1 MSKRPIVALL
11 LLACLG
17 LCLYPCARA
26 EGMDQAPAPAIWLW
40 TEDVPYMDE
49 SPDQDP
55 PFLTAYAAKGA
66 EIALIIC
73 PGGGYHIKSRLE
85 GARIAMHFRERGFS
99 CFVLDYRVDPG
110 NPLAPLADANR
121 AVRVVRAMGY
131 RYVGIMGFSAGGH
144 LAACAAVHW
153 DRGNSRASDTI
164 ERVSCRPDFLV
175 CCYAVTSFVTFPQQ
189 GSAQRLLGEAYPDPA
204 LLVYFSPER
213 YVNAETP
220 PAFIWHSALDAKVSP
235 RHSMLLAEAFS
246 KAGVPYEL
254 HIYPDGKHG
263 INLAKKYPFASQ
275 WPDECAR
282 FIDAVCAPD
291 GLAAQ
296 DAADIEDAEDAG
308 N

>member
-40 TEDVPYMDE
+40 TENVPYMDE

-55 PFLTAYAAKGA
+55 PFLTAYAAEGA

-85 GARIAMHFRERGFS
+85 GARIAIHFRERGFS

-144 LAACAAVHW
+144 LAATAATHW
-153 DRGNSRASDTI
+153 DAGDPDADDPL
-164 ERVSCRPDFLV
+164 ERLSCRPDFFV
-175 CCYAVTSFVTFPQQ
+175 VCYALTSFARYPQQ
-189 GSAQRLLGEAYPDPA
+189 GSVGHLLGEEAENPE
-204 LLVYFSPER
+204 LLHFFSTEEH
-213 YVNAETP
+213 VNADTP
-220 PAFIWHSALDAKVSP
+220 PCFIWHCTGDTKVSP
-235 RHSMLLAEAFS
+235 GHSLVLAQALTD
-246 KAGVPYEL
+246 AGVPYEL
-254 HIYPDGKHG
+254 HIYPGGKHG
-263 INLAKKYPFASQ
+263 IGLARRYPIAKE
-275 WPDECAR
+275 WPEECLR
-282 FIDAVCAPD
+282 FIKQVC
-291 GLAAQ
+291 G
-296 DAADIEDAEDAG
+296 E
-308 N
+308 